1 MSSSSPYK
9 DMNVTE
15 DFEQKT
21 FRKIFFRFM
30 PLLIFA
36 FVVSYIDRTNIGFAS
51 LTMNDSIGLSEVAF
65 GWGAGVLFFSYCLF
79 ELPSNLALY
88 RFGARRWLTR
98 IMVTWGIISIA
109 TAFVSGPVSFII
121 ARFLLGFAEA
131 GFTPGVMFFL
141 SCWFPARYRSRV
153 LALFQ
158 LSVPLASLIS
168 GPLASMLLQLDGWH
182 GLEGWQWL
190 FIIEGAPA
198 ILLGVFIYIRL
209 TDYPKDA
216 QWLNDT
222 ERELVIQSFEG
233 EQIKKKKV
241 NHLWTALKDP
251 RVLILAGV
259 QFGFTAGSYGLVIW
273 MPRLLKGFDLSI
285 EQIGFLTVIPYFL
298 GCVATIVWSWMV
310 DKHGGTAGN
319 LVVACIL
326 GALGLMISVWFSSLY
341 IAMFGLSISLIGIT
355 SARGLFWSIP
365 PAFLSGVGAA
375 GGLAFINSIGTLGGF
390 FAPIIMGY
398 LKQITGSTNSGLTVM
413 AGLIIL
419 SALLALYVRRFTA
432 IQEAA

>member
-1 MSSSSPYK
+1 MSRLLTQEES
-9 DMNVTE
+9 VAAE
-15 DFEQKT
+15 EFERRT
-21 FRKIFFRFM
+21 FKKIFLRFM
-30 PLLIFA
+30 PLLICA
-36 FVVSYIDRTNIGFAS
+36 FIVSYIDRTNIGFAS
-51 LTMNDSIGLSEVAF
+51 LTMNESIGLSEVTF

-88 RFGARRWLTR
+88 KFGARRWITR

-109 TAFVSGPVSFII
+109 TAFVTGPATFIG

-141 SCWFPARYRSRV
+141 SCWFPGRYRSRV

-168 GPLASMLLQLDGWH
+168 GPLASFLLQMDGWY
-182 GLEGWQWL
+182 GLQGWQWL
-190 FIIEGAPA
+190 FLLEGAPA
-198 ILLGVFIYIRL
+198 IVLGFLIYIRL

-216 QWLNDT
+216 HWLNDA
-222 ERELVIQSFEG
+222 ERQLVINTFEG
-233 EQIKKKKV
+233 EQFKKKKV
-241 NHLWTALKDP
+241 SHLWSALKDP

-259 QFGFTAGSYGLVIW
+259 QFGFTAGSYGLIIW

-298 GCVATIVWSWMV
+298 GCVATVVWSWIV
-310 DKHGGTAGN
+310 DKRGGAAGN
-319 LVVACIL
+319 LVIACLL
-326 GALGLMISVWFSSLY
+326 GALGLVISLWFHSLY

-365 PAFLSGVGAA
+365 PAFLSGMGAA

-390 FAPIIMGY
+390 FAPVIMGY
-398 LKQITGSTNSGLTVM
+398 LKQMTGSTNSGLTVM
-413 AGLIIL
+413 AGLIVI
-419 SALLALYVRRFTA
+419 SALLALYVRKFTMLK
-432 IQEAA
+432 EAV

>member
-30 PLLIFA
+30 PLLICA

-109 TAFVSGPVSFII
+109 TAFISGPVSFII

-241 NHLWTALKDP
+241 NHLWSALKDP

-273 MPRLLKGFDLSI
+273 IDRKS
-285 EQIGFLTVIPYFL
+285 
-298 GCVATIVWSWMV
+298 
-310 DKHGGTAGN
+310 
-319 LVVACIL
+319 VV
-326 GALGLMISVWFSSLY
+326 
-341 IAMFGLSISLIGIT
+341 
-355 SARGLFWSIP
+355 
-365 PAFLSGVGAA
+365 
-375 GGLAFINSIGTLGGF
+375 
-390 FAPIIMGY
+390 
-398 LKQITGSTNSGLTVM
+398 
-413 AGLIIL
+413 
-419 SALLALYVRRFTA
+419 
-432 IQEAA
+432 